1 MTLIV
6 TPAAVVVA
14 SVYEPGRH
22 VATDAVQGVA
32 VGAPISKKA
41 PNTQIASTSMTSPVI
56 AESFLYSPQMAKVF
70 AQFDTDSNGS
80 LSLPELK
87 KFMEV
92 IGLSDQDAKATLS
105 GFDANGDGQI
115 QLAEWERGLEPR
127 MRTAIEKRL
136 NEQGI
141 VT

>member
-1 MTLIV
+1 
-6 TPAAVVVA
+6 
-14 SVYEPGRH
+14 
-22 VATDAVQGVA
+22 
-32 VGAPISKKA
+32 
-41 PNTQIASTSMTSPVI
+41 MTSPVI

-105 GFDANGDGQI
+105 GFDANGDG
-115 QLAEWERGLEPR
+115 R
-127 MRTAIEKRL
+127 
-136 NEQGI
+136 
-141 VT
+141 